1 MLRPSSKFF
10 FALISLI
17 ESKFETPPIT
27 EVEALLLA
35 RESCANRHQTKFFPP
50 SVHYSHSPSKSF
62 VGGSFSVVVPNMVV
76 VCMFVVVVVVV
87 AMSISNAKFDLNM
100 ATWQMFAFIGV
111 ILLFSLL
118 ILLCSM
124 IPPLIK
130 LSPLPLLPLHPKSL
144 ILGSIHLH
152 NLFLK
157 FQLLCL
163 PIQILTLLHLDTRF

>member
-1 MLRPSSKFF
+1 MRLPQLLRLRLCFLPVNLVPIDIRQSSFHLRF
-10 FALISLI
+10 IILILHPNHLLVAASL
-17 ESKFETPPIT
+17 
-27 EVEALLLA
+27 
-35 RESCANRHQTKFFPP
+35 
-50 SVHYSHSPSKSF
+50 
-62 VGGSFSVVVPNMVV
+62 VVVPNMVV
-76 VCMFVVVVVVV
+76 VCLFVVVVVVV

-124 IPPLIK
+124 IPPLIN

>member
-62 VGGSFSVVVPNMVV
+62 VGGSFSCGGSKHGGGMS
-76 VCMFVVVVVVV
+76 VCGCGRGGRYV
-87 AMSISNAKFDLNM
+87 N
-100 ATWQMFAFIGV
+100 
-111 ILLFSLL
+111 
-118 ILLCSM
+118 
-124 IPPLIK
+124 
-130 LSPLPLLPLHPKSL
+130 
-144 ILGSIHLH
+144 
-152 NLFLK
+152 
-157 FQLLCL
+157 FQC
-163 PIQILTLLHLDTRF
+163 QI